1 MMPLRPLR
9 SERLADGNQPGF
21 GKNGLQAPLR
31 WSLSRALLCSNL
43 VDRFDGNYRSPGSV
57 VTVAEV
63 EKVHGNDL
71 NRGSI
76 NCVARWRW
84 LVRQWP
90 LVQQRPAIISH
101 RVGFLRRRFI
111 QTGGASLKAIRFLG
125 RVEPARAAS
134 VVLLARP
141 FHSVSR
147 VPLSVSSFG

>member
-21 GKNGLQAPLR
+21 GKNGIQAPLR

-90 LVQQRPAIISH
+90 LVQQRPAIITH
-101 RVGFLRRRFI
+101 RVGFCAVGSFKPAAHL
-111 QTGGASLKAIRFLG
+111 LKRYAF
-125 RVEPARAAS
+125 
-134 VVLLARP
+134 
-141 FHSVSR
+141 
-147 VPLSVSSFG
+147 